1 MSKFDVK
8 KYRQLCLRLA
18 AECRDLAADA
28 PEGDLT
34 ALFLRM
40 ASTWTELSDQL
51 RVLHYRMIFGPGVK
65 GYARHSGTAVT
76 FRLPNDFYCT

>member
-1 MSKFDVK
+1 MFKFDVK
-8 KYRQLCLRLA
+8 KYGQLCLRLA

-40 ASTWTELSDQL
+40 ASTWTELSDQP
-51 RVLHYRMIFGPGVK
+51 RVLH
-65 GYARHSGTAVT
+65 
-76 FRLPNDFYCT
+76 